1 MTFLL
6 RSALVIGVIFFL
18 SPVREGADDGRSAAA
33 PGSELPS
40 PAIAEA
46 LTGEVAKS
54 ADAAQRALALWQML
68 DDDTRR
74 RLVEAL
80 TGQSA
85 TKAPPAAGSDSRDT
99 LNEGDRGVPW
109 RGPAAGRG

>member
-18 SPVREGADDGRSAAA
+18 SPVREGADDGR
-33 PGSELPS
+33 PGATPTAGS
-40 PAIAEA
+40 PPAAIAEA

-54 ADAAQRALALWQML
+54 ADTAQRALALWQML

-85 TKAPPAAGSDSRDT
+85 AKVPPAAGSDSRDT
-99 LNEGDRGVPW
+99 LKEGDRRVPW
-109 RGPAAGRG
+109 LGPDGGRG